1 MIEGDTDTNQ
11 CTPIG
16 ELRWRSAARIRGRV
30 RSLRVQPWA
39 DVATLEAVVV
49 DESGG
54 LVLIFLG
61 RRRVAGLELGSTVI
75 ASGMVGQSRGYLA
88 MLNPTI
94 ELVAATASA

>member
-1 MIEGDTDTNQ
+1 VTEGTTSTNG

-16 ELRWRSAARIRGRV
+16 ELHWRTPARIRGRV

-94 ELVAATASA
+94 ELVAATAPA